1 MSQSTLDSN
10 GLGVSRSRAD
20 HPLFPRRTTSLPMNN
35 AFSRGNRYADCRSV
49 PTYTPPPLSR
59 SRSLFLF
66 LFSLSSVFR
75 PSLLL
80 RLEVARL
87 RLSDTRGGGFGS
99 VEISYL
105 LRSRCFPV
113 FFFFFLIFA
122 FIAVDGRD
130 DEARRRAGCLKS
142 GVGFEGRRNPR
153 A

>member
-49 PTYTPPPLSR
+49 PTYTPPLSLSFPLSLPLSLSPSFGR
-59 SRSLFLF
+59 LFSFVWKSRGCGLAIHATEDLGQWKSHISLFPCL
-66 LFSLSSVFR
+66 
-75 PSLLL
+75 
-80 RLEVARL
+80 
-87 RLSDTRGGGFGS
+87 
-99 VEISYL
+99 
-105 LRSRCFPV
+105 
-113 FFFFFLIFA
+113 FFLIFA
-122 FIAVDGRD
+122 FIAVDERD

-142 GVGFEGRRNPR
+142 EVGFKGRRNPR